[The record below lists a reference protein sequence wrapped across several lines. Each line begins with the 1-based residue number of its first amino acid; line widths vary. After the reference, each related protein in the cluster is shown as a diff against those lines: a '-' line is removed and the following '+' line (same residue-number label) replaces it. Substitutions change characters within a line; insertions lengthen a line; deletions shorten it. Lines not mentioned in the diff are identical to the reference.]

1 MSKRRKS
8 RRRFFRDATLVAAG
22 AVGGIA
28 GGMFPTRTPAV
39 GPIQRNGAAKFKFSL
54 AGYSYRK
61 LLTGDRPEL
70 TLDDFV
76 ADCARFG
83 LEGTEPTSY
92 YFPKDLTLDYLRH
105 LKGLAFR
112 LGLDIS
118 GTAVGNDF
126 CRPPGPERDKQ
137 IGSVKQWI
145 EYAEIL
151 GAPVIRIFSGRPRK
165 GQTEGEAHRLAA
177 EGIEE
182 CCEHA
187 GRHGIFLALENHGGL
202 TTKLAG
208 MMRLVE
214 DVKSPWFGVNLD
226 TGNFRDWTTLDQMY
240 ADLATLAPYALNV
253 QVKVTVSG
261 PDRKKIPA
269 DFRRLAQILTD
280 AAYRGYIVLEYEE
293 DEDPRVACPRHL
305 DQLREAFS

>member
-1 MSKRRKS
+1 MSNRNTRRG
-8 RRRFFRDATLVAAG
+8 FFRDAALIAAG

-28 GGMFPTRTPAV
+28 GGMFPTRTPAI
-39 GPIQRNGAAKFKFSL
+39 GPIPRNGAAKFKLSL

-61 LLTGDRPEL
+61 LLTGDPPEL
-70 TLDDFV
+70 TLDDFL

-83 LEGTEPTSY
+83 LEATEPTSY

-126 CRPPGPERDKQ
+126 CHPPGPERERQ
-137 IGSVKQWI
+137 IAHVKQWI

-165 GQTEGEAHRLAA
+165 DQTEDEAHKLAV
-177 EGIEE
+177 EGIEA
-182 CCEHA
+182 CCDYA
-187 GRHGIFLALENHGGL
+187 GQHGVFLALENHGGL
-202 TTKLAG
+202 TTTIDG

-226 TGNFRDWTTLDQMY
+226 TGNFHNWSSLDEMY
-240 ADLATLAPYALNV
+240 AHLARLAPYSVNV
-253 QVKVTVSG
+253 QVKVVVSG
-261 PDRKKIPA
+261 PERQKVPA
-269 DFRRLAQILTD
+269 DFKRLAQILTD

-293 DEDPRVACPRHL
+293 DEDPRTACPRYIA
-305 DQLREAFS
+305 QLREAFG